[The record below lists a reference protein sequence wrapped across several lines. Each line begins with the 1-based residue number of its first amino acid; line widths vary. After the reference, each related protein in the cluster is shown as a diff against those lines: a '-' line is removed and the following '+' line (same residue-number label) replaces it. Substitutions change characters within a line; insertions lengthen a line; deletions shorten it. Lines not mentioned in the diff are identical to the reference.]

1 MAENLGKRWVELSRE
16 PIDITEAYQFLQ
28 TPAAGGLV
36 LFIGTTR
43 QWTAGQ
49 ETLSLTYESYEPM
62 ALKEMH
68 RLIDVVVNRWPIR
81 RVCLLHRLGKVPL
94 AEASV
99 LVGVATPHRPEAF
112 KASRFLID
120 RLKVQVPIW
129 KQEHLADGQKI
140 WIQGPELPEVS
151 SSECKGQQKSNSD
164 V

>member
-1 MAENLGKRWVELSRE
+1 MVAEGLRKRWVHLSRG
-16 PIDITEAYQFLQ
+16 PIDIAKAYQFLQ
-28 TPAAGGLV
+28 TPAAGGLA

-49 ETLSLTYESYEPM
+49 ETLSLTYEGYEPM

-68 RLIDVVVNRWPIR
+68 RLIDVAVNRWPIHR
-81 RVCLLHRLGKVPL
+81 ACVLHRLGEVPL

-99 LVGVATPHRPEAF
+99 LVGVAAPHRPEAF
-112 KASRFLID
+112 EACRYLID

-140 WIQGPELPEVS
+140 WIEGTDLPES
-151 SSECKGQQKSNSD
+151 PNS
-164 V
+164 